1 MRKSLLGALGF
12 ILAITLLTSCGAS
25 SSKTSPTPSPSVTMA
40 LFAPPTNCAS
50 TPLLGAVAKLIPGAK
65 WIDTSWTPAAST
77 DLEAIYSAGGIACSY
92 GIAQAEVG
100 GTFSWA
106 RNADD
111 LYNSRVD
118 GWKSAGQVERKVTG
132 ITADRIFVISD
143 AAKAKMEIPSFS
155 ANVLINGFWIQIG
168 GAFITSDAQFASLV
182 KAAIAS
188 LVKPTKPITGCY
200 IGKLSKDIYYLNI
213 LSQSDN
219 AVTASIFY
227 NTFEKDDSTGDF
239 AGSYTNGVLDGL
251 YTFNSEGST
260 SERELIFKGS
270 ATGFTA
276 GYAVPDP
283 VNGTYFFRPLS
294 VTWEKQFTF
303 LPATG
308 CLAK

>member
-1 MRKSLLGALGF
+1 MKKLT
-12 ILAITLLTSCGAS
+12 LAIGLALLLTSCGNSTPKPAPTITPTAAS
-25 SSKTSPTPSPSVTMA
+25 
-40 LFAPPTNCAS
+40 FAPPTNCAS
-50 TPLLGAVAKLIPGAK
+50 TPLLGAVVNLVPGAT
-65 WIDTSWTPAAST
+65 WIDTSWTPAAGT

-92 GIAQAEVG
+92 GIQRSEVG
-100 GTFSWA
+100 GTFAWA

-118 GWKSAGQVERKVTG
+118 GWKAAGQIERVVKG
-132 ITADRIFVISD
+132 ISAERIFVISD
-143 AAKAKMEIPSFS
+143 AAKSKMEIPSFS
-155 ANVLINGFWIQIG
+155 ANLLINGFWIQIG
-168 GAFITSDAQFASLV
+168 GAFINSDAQLAALV
-182 KAAIAS
+182 KAAVAS
-188 LVKPTKPITGCY
+188 LVKPAAPITGCY

-213 LSQSDN
+213 LTQSDN

-227 NTFEKDDSTGDF
+227 NTYEKDDSTGEF
-239 AGSYTNGVLDGL
+239 AGSYTNGILDGL
-251 YTFNSEGST
+251 YTFDSEGST

-276 GYAVPDP
+276 GYAAPDP
-283 VNGTYFFRPLS
+283 INGTHFFRPLS